1 MIPVWRR
8 GAALAAAGSV
18 ILAAAVALTLAA
30 TGVLTPAAG
39 PGDRGASRPRP
50 ARPLIVA
57 GVSEWAALARAV
69 VGPDGT
75 VVSLLSD
82 PNADPHNHEATP
94 ADATH
99 VAQATLVI
107 ENGAG
112 YDAWLS
118 QLVAARSRPVAV
130 IDVAHLMHVSTGQN
144 PHLFYN
150 LTASRRLVAALAA
163 RLRTL
168 PSGPAIARRARRV
181 SAQLADLAAQ
191 VRAISRDCAGV
202 PVAATEDVVT
212 YLVTA
217 MGLHIVTPEALRLA
231 IGNSVDPS
239 IHDLALALVQLTHHP
254 ALLVDNV
261 QTATP
266 LTQEMVRVA
275 QAHGVPVVRV
285 TETLIGKNDLALL
298 RHVIGAVRHALHEEG
313 CVP

>member
-1 MIPVWRR
+1 M
-8 GAALAAAGSV
+8 ALAAAGALT
-18 ILAAAVALTLAA
+18 LAAAVALTS
-30 TGVLTPAAG
+30 GSGSRVEV
-39 PGDRGASRPRP
+39 ASRPRP
-50 ARPLIVA
+50 TRPIIVA

-69 VGPDGT
+69 VGPDAT

-112 YDAWLS
+112 YDAWLA
-118 QLVAARSRPVAV
+118 QLVAARSQPVAV
-130 IDVAHLMHVSTGQN
+130 IDVAHLMHVTTGEN
-144 PHLFYN
+144 PHLFYD
-150 LTASRRLVAALAA
+150 LTASRRLVAALAT
-163 RLRTL
+163 RLRSL

-181 SAQLADLAAQ
+181 SGELAGLATQ
-191 VRAISRDCAGV
+191 VRAISRGCAGV
-202 PVAATEDVVT
+202 PVAATEDVAT
-212 YLVTA
+212 YLVSA
-217 MGLHIVTPEALRLA
+217 MGLRIVTPEPLRLA

-254 ALLVDNV
+254 ALLIDNV

-285 TETLIGKNDLALL
+285 TETLIGTSDVAQL
-298 RHVIGAVRHALHEEG
+298 RHVIGEIRHALHEEG

>member
-1 MIPVWRR
+1 MVV
-8 GAALAAAGSV
+8 AAAGA
-18 ILAAAVALTLAA
+18 LALGAAS
-30 TGVLTPAAG
+30 VLTPAAG
-39 PGDRGASRPRP
+39 PAAGGASRPQP
-50 ARPLIVA
+50 ARPVIVA

-69 VGPDGT
+69 VGPDAK

-99 VAQATLVI
+99 VAQATLII

-118 QLVAARSRPVAV
+118 QLVAARSQPVAV

-144 PHLFYN
+144 PHLFYD
-150 LTASRRLVAALAA
+150 LTAARRMVAALAA
-163 RLRTL
+163 RLASL
-168 PSGPAIARRARRV
+168 PSGPAIARRARQV
-181 SAQLADLAAQ
+181 SGELAQLAGQ
-191 VRAISRDCAGV
+191 VRAIKRVCAGV
-202 PVAATEDVVT
+202 PVAATEDVAT
-212 YLVTA
+212 YLVSA
-217 MGLHIVTPEALRLA
+217 MGLRIVTPEPLRLA

-285 TETLIGKNDLALL
+285 TETLTAPSDVAQL
-298 RHVIGAVRHALHEEG
+298 RHVIGAIRHALQKEG
-313 CVP
+313 CAP